1 MKPSPIQ
8 DAIGALKL
16 NLLHMDHPTVI
27 DQKTARETSQEA
39 IARLQAQTPPGADQ
53 LVQLY
58 TQLLAC
64 LPFGYLPHVTLT
76 TDPAQPYATVITT
89 LEGSLVLFQRGKTID
104 GITALIKN
112 RFTLVGRGEAA
123 A

>member
-1 MKPSPIQ
+1 MKPSPTQ

-27 DQKTARETSQEA
+27 DQKTAREASKEA

-58 TQLLAC
+58 TALLTC
-64 LPFGYLPHVTLT
+64 LPHGYMPHVTLT
-76 TDPAQPYATVITT
+76 TDPAQPYAAVVTT
-89 LEGSLVLFQRGKTID
+89 LEGSLVLFQRGKTIE
-104 GITALIKN
+104 GVTALIKA
-112 RFTLVGRGEAA
+112 RFTAVGRGEAA